1 MLSPLFVLSSLT
13 AMMILVLP
21 PDRKSGAHN
30 LLRAGGSPRLKIS
43 SVNEVDCR
51 RSRRATMN
59 QTQHQRWAYRSAWL
73 QALIESTAH
82 NKNAGSSCAV
92 EATAWSGLS
101 GESSIARERDELV
114 FRKTVLATHIE
125 YKEGNFFLYSAGAR
139 TSFWLVM
146 RNTFSIEGVFLA
158 KSQYP

>member
-1 MLSPLFVLSSLT
+1 
-13 AMMILVLP
+13 
-21 PDRKSGAHN
+21 
-30 LLRAGGSPRLKIS
+30 
-43 SVNEVDCR
+43 
-51 RSRRATMN
+51 MN
-59 QTQHQRWAYRSAWL
+59 QTQHQRWSYRSAGL
-73 QALIESTAH
+73 QALIELTAH

-114 FRKTVLATHIE
+114 FRKTVLAAHIE
-125 YKEGNFFLYSAGAR
+125 YKEGNFFLYCAGAR

>member
-1 MLSPLFVLSSLT
+1 
-13 AMMILVLP
+13 
-21 PDRKSGAHN
+21 
-30 LLRAGGSPRLKIS
+30 
-43 SVNEVDCR
+43 
-51 RSRRATMN
+51 MN
-59 QTQHQRWAYRSAWL
+59 QTQHQRWAYRSAGL
-73 QALIESTAH
+73 QALIENQQHTI
-82 NKNAGSSCAV
+82 KNAGSSCAV
-92 EATAWSGLS
+92 ESTAWSGLS

-114 FRKTVLATHIE
+114 FRKTVLAAHIE

>member
-1 MLSPLFVLSSLT
+1 
-13 AMMILVLP
+13 
-21 PDRKSGAHN
+21 
-30 LLRAGGSPRLKIS
+30 
-43 SVNEVDCR
+43 
-51 RSRRATMN
+51 MN
-59 QTQHQRWAYRSAWL
+59 QTQHQRWAYRGARP

-114 FRKTVLATHIE
+114 FRKTVLAAHIE

-139 TSFWLVM
+139 TSS
-146 RNTFSIEGVFLA
+146 RASILDDAGMSLA
-158 KSQYP
+158 SAE

>member
-1 MLSPLFVLSSLT
+1 MGLSKPL
-13 AMMILVLP
+13 
-21 PDRKSGAHN
+21 G
-30 LLRAGGSPRLKIS
+30 
-43 SVNEVDCR
+43 
-51 RSRRATMN
+51 
-59 QTQHQRWAYRSAWL
+59 L

-101 GESSIARERDELV
+101 GESSIARGTNS
-114 FRKTVLATHIE
+114 FFGKTVLAAHIE
-125 YKEGNFFLYSAGAR
+125 YKEGNFFLYCAGAR

>member
-1 MLSPLFVLSSLT
+1 
-13 AMMILVLP
+13 
-21 PDRKSGAHN
+21 
-30 LLRAGGSPRLKIS
+30 
-43 SVNEVDCR
+43 
-51 RSRRATMN
+51 MN
-59 QTQHQRWAYRSAWL
+59 QTQHQRWAYRSAGL
-73 QALIESTAH
+73 QALIESTAAH

-114 FRKTVLATHIE
+114 FRKTVLAAHIE

>member
-1 MLSPLFVLSSLT
+1 
-13 AMMILVLP
+13 
-21 PDRKSGAHN
+21 
-30 LLRAGGSPRLKIS
+30 
-43 SVNEVDCR
+43 
-51 RSRRATMN
+51 MN
-59 QTQHQRWAYRSAWL
+59 QTQHQRWAYRSAEL
-73 QALIESTAH
+73 QALINQTAH

-101 GESSIARERDELV
+101 GEISIARERDELV
-114 FRKTVLATHIE
+114 FSKTVLAAHIE
-125 YKEGNFFLYSAGAR
+125 YKEGNFFLYSIGAR